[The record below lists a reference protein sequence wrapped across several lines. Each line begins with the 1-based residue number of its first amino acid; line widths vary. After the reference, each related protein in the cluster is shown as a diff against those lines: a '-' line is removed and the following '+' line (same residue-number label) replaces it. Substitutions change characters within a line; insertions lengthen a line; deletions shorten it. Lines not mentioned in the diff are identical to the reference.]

1 VAAAAPEA
9 RESGDLLKGLLK
21 GVSRS
26 FYLSL
31 RLLPSPV
38 RRQIGLAYLLARATD
53 TIADTRII
61 PSEARLHALELLRQ
75 RILGTTSRPLPMDGL
90 IQGQASGSEG
100 ALLRRIEEA
109 LGLLERLDPGDLALV
124 RQVLE
129 TITSGQALDLR
140 RFPDGAEGRVRSL
153 ISRAELTDYTYRV
166 AGCVGEFWTRV
177 CFARLPHPA
186 DVDLERMVRLGV
198 SFGQGLQMVNI
209 LRDLPSDLRMGRCY
223 VPSGELALLGLDPD
237 DLLQPEAGP
246 KFQPLHSE
254 LVAQAERH
262 LRDGWEYANELP
274 TAWWRVRVA
283 CALPVLIGRRTLGL
297 MAGTRI
303 LDPGGR
309 VKVSRGEVKSLAI
322 RTVLAAPFPK
332 RFARLWESAAA

>member
-1 VAAAAPEA
+1 MAAAAPEA
-9 RESGDLLKGLLK
+9 RGSGDLLKGLLK

-61 PSEARLHALELLRQ
+61 PSEARLRALEQLRQ
-75 RILGTTSRPLPMDGL
+75 RILGTNSDPLPVDGL
-90 IQGQASGSEG
+90 IQGQASGSEA

-109 LGLLERLDPGDLALV
+109 LGLLATLDPADLSLV

-129 TITSGQALDLR
+129 TITSGQVLDLR
-140 RFPDGAEGRVRSL
+140 RFPEGAEGRVRSL
-153 ISRAELTDYTYRV
+153 ISRAELSDYTYRV

-177 CFARLPHPA
+177 CFARLPHPG

-237 DLLQPEAGP
+237 DLIRPETGP

-254 LVAQAERH
+254 LVARAEQH
-262 LRDGWEYANELP
+262 LRDGWDYATSLP
-274 TAWWRVRVA
+274 KPWWRMRVA
-283 CALPVLIGRRTLGL
+283 CALPLLIGRRTLGL
-297 MAGTRI
+297 LAGARI
-303 LDPGGR
+303 LDPAAR
-309 VKVSRGEVKSLAI
+309 VKVGRGEVKRLAL

-332 RFARLWESAAA
+332 RFADLWESAAA